1 MAKNQ
6 MQDESDGDNY
16 SDPEMEGISQED
28 DYEEDEFEQEYRE
41 KRKAYDK
48 LEDIK
53 QLKESIRRV
62 TKTGPKHMAG
72 QDAARE
78 NRISGQKAGANR
90 FAEDDDEEA
99 MIEESFSV
107 GGSDIDDENITQQ
120 NETDEEMMGIDSSG
134 KQNLADIKKSLRQ
147 R

>member
-1 MAKNQ
+1 
-6 MQDESDGDNY
+6 
-16 SDPEMEGISQED
+16 
-28 DYEEDEFEQEYRE
+28 
-41 KRKAYDK
+41 
-48 LEDIK
+48 
-53 QLKESIRRV
+53 
-62 TKTGPKHMAG
+62 MAG

-78 NRISGQKAGANR
+78 NRISGQKAGNR

-134 KQNLADIKKSLRQ
+134 KQNLADIKK
-147 R
+147 